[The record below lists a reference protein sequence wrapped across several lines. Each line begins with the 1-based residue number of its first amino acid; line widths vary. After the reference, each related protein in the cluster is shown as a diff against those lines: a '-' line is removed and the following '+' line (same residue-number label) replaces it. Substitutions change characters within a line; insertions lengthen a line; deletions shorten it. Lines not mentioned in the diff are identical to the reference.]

1 MRFIASVIVILL
13 LDACTREPTDPIGTG
28 SRDRYTLTIE
38 SGSSSAS
45 GAVTTN
51 RGGIECSIVGSTG
64 GADASGTCSRD
75 YAAGTVVSITATPV
89 NGAVLKLGA
98 EWGATCEPLVEDA
111 RVCQITI
118 DRDRLVA
125 PTFVP
130 ASSSFTLTVAGG
142 AGGNGRVYSTP
153 AGISCTIADGHAVSG
168 NCSAGFPR
176 GSKVKLTATAEGG
189 RRLKAWA
196 GGSCEVSGE
205 GAGKTSGSC
214 VTTVA
219 RNVGVVVSFEV
230 AAAAA
235 DAGTMGQ
242 WDAPFAW
249 PAVAINAALL
259 PNRRVLT
266 YGRHNHAP
274 VLWDPVNPGSF
285 TNLALPADFFCSGF
299 AFLRD
304 GRLAVIGGHAGVDN
318 FGLKSTYLFS
328 YQTGQW
334 TKGADMRNGRWYP
347 TATTLPNGQVL
358 AISGGDTAAALNV
371 LPEVYGPGTNRWRA
385 LTSAVRAVSYYP
397 MMFVAPNG
405 RVFHVGPEQN
415 TAFLNTAGKGSWTP
429 GPSRL
434 SGYRDYGA
442 AVMYDGGKILIA
454 GGGSPTSS
462 AEAIDLTGAGT
473 WGFVGSMSVARRQV
487 NLTLLAD
494 GTVLATGGT
503 NASGFNSMPTSSAVL
518 AAELWNPASPGVW
531 KKLASMS
538 HHRLYHSTTL
548 LLADGRVLSA
558 GSGEPAA
565 SGLTD
570 DRTAEIF
577 SPPYLFNPD
586 GTPATRP
593 VITSAPNSVTY
604 GQVFTVRT
612 PSAAS
617 VAKVTLVRL
626 SAVTHSFNQNQRGNV
641 LSFSPGSG
649 TISVTAPANANLAP
663 PGHYMMFIVN
673 GNGVPSVAKFVR
685 LR

>member
-1 MRFIASVIVILL
+1 
-13 LDACTREPTDPIGTG
+13 
-28 SRDRYTLTIE
+28 
-38 SGSSSAS
+38 
-45 GAVTTN
+45 
-51 RGGIECSIVGSTG
+51 
-64 GADASGTCSRD
+64 
-75 YAAGTVVSITATPV
+75 
-89 NGAVLKLGA
+89 
-98 EWGATCEPLVEDA
+98 
-111 RVCQITI
+111 
-118 DRDRLVA
+118 
-125 PTFVP
+125 
-130 ASSSFTLTVAGG
+130 
-142 AGGNGRVYSTP
+142 
-153 AGISCTIADGHAVSG
+153 
-168 NCSAGFPR
+168 
-176 GSKVKLTATAEGG
+176 
-189 RRLKAWA
+189 
-196 GGSCEVSGE
+196 
-205 GAGKTSGSC
+205 
-214 VTTVA
+214 
-219 RNVGVVVSFEV
+219 
-230 AAAAA
+230 
-235 DAGTMGQ
+235 MGQ

-503 NASGFNSMPTSSAVL
+503 NASGFKRRAGRGTVEPGEPRRVEEARQHEPPPALSL
-518 AAELWNPASPGVW
+518 DDAAPGRWTRALGRQWRAGGEWLDRRPHGRDLLTALPVQPRRHPGNPAGHHQRAEQRHLRPGV
-531 KKLASMS
+531 
-538 HHRLYHSTTL
+538 HREDPERGQRRQGHAGPAFGGDPLVQSEPAGQRPE
-548 LLADGRVLSA
+548 LLARQRHHLRDRARECQSRSA
-558 GSGEPAA
+558 GALHDVHRERKWGAVGSE
-565 SGLTD
+565 
-570 DRTAEIF
+570 
-577 SPPYLFNPD
+577 
-586 GTPATRP
+586 
-593 VITSAPNSVTY
+593 
-604 GQVFTVRT
+604 VR
-612 PSAAS
+612 
-617 VAKVTLVRL
+617 
-626 SAVTHSFNQNQRGNV
+626 
-641 LSFSPGSG
+641 
-649 TISVTAPANANLAP
+649 APAL
-663 PGHYMMFIVN
+663 
-673 GNGVPSVAKFVR
+673 SR
-685 LR
+685 